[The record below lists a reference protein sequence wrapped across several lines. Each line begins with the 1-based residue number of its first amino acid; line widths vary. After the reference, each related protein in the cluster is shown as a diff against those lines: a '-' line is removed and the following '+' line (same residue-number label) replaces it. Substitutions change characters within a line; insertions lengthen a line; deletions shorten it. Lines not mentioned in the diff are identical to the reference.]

1 MGDSGGYSAAPATTT
16 APGGG
21 VGGFSKGHMPPISGS
36 SSIEE
41 VSSTSTL
48 VIGGTSHQSG
58 QGPDHQKTLFSFQNE
73 VNSYTAAA
81 AAAAGPTNNSGG
93 GLQNIYNSSI
103 PHAGHPQQQQT
114 SLSNITGALSKR
126 FTVRDFDIIV
136 GVKPLK

>member
-1 MGDSGGYSAAPATTT
+1 MGDSGGYSAAPAATT

-58 QGPDHQKTLFSFQNE
+58 QGPDHQKTLLSFQNE
-73 VNSYTAAA
+73 VNSYT
-81 AAAAGPTNNSGG
+81 AAAGPTNNSGG

-103 PHAGHPQQQQT
+103 PHAGHPQQQQHQQQT

-126 FTVRDFDIIV
+126 FTVRDFVIIV